1 MFGIKGLDDNI
12 VSHGLLEMRL
22 GGDRPMFGI
31 GMGGTDVSLGT
42 LTSAFRGFDTYKQS
56 RRIANSSVDEK
67 FHKTLRSQYSREMD
81 DVRLQYEDILAG
93 GTVLRENKTQ
103 IFGAVTMLNSDGQRV
118 VSLNTSVGNDLDV
131 GVLLAHEAFRD
142 GVNNGAQ
149 GQRTETDAAAMG
161 HMKVA
166 AELLETYGAGALNSM
181 NTMEA
186 QAFMYAMEQRDM
198 GMIEAYVQASYDD
211 SSDFLKLVDG
221 QLIRDGRSSLYIDSK
236 YGEEFELWNM
246 DGLTEEEALANILV
260 GLNHTEADINDMS
273 EITDWMT
280 ENGSNTIMT
289 ETLSEDAKKRLGI
302 YAIVNSELQLDS
314 RSFERIV
321 NNSIR
326 MSDELGYF
334 IDFSVLEQELLEN
347 HEGQKYFTRP
357 NTIMDP
363 ASEYTFNGTSFGETV
378 ISYGTSFGIGNIYDY
393 QDDWSSESNEDFLLH
408 SDNFQGVGEL
418 ELSTAQMAQIHNQS
432 LRSTGRP
439 LVFYNNGK
447 ANFYQSYDRSIN
459 LQTNKSVGT
468 TADAAAM
475 ISNYASGT
483 INAINNATGI
493 QLPTWE
499 IGDQRYF
506 TVVGKQLRHIENNNG
521 SLTFV
526 MRPDFYS
533 YSDMYADNRV
543 QNYAYAIDGGLTRWD
558 RFYGGLTGWNY
569 QRNY

>member
-149 GQRTETDAAAMG
+149 GQRAETDAAAMG

-211 SSDFLKLVDG
+211 SSDFLKLMEDG
-221 QLIRDGRSSLYIDSK
+221 SLIDDGDGWLKDSNDNYILDENGERIGAATKQSGLQNILGISSGQAVAMMQDAGFALGGDGVWWNLDENLGRSITLDNDLYASIYDENLSQHNTLNIYNSLVESEI
-236 YGEEFELWNM
+236 M
-246 DGLTEEEALANILV
+246 DLSSEYKDYMSNIADIMIANDISATDNVTDLISQLRRPENRFIGYDEYKQNNFISNVANILV
-260 GLNHTEADINDMS
+260 MNEDVVGDARISAAFGLGMLRGKPRNHSGIDYDIPEGTPISPYMDGSVLGIGETSYGGNTLTLQHRVEFMFKGQMRSVFMNSEYLHLRDNQLGQPDVRYQQGASVSINDVVAYSGNTGDSTGPHLHGGTYFPNKNRNTNPLVNYLYLNDINTV
-273 EITDWMT
+273 EWMR
-280 ENGSNTIMT
+280 G
-289 ETLSEDAKKRLGI
+289 L
-302 YAIVNSELQLDS
+302 
-314 RSFERIV
+314 F
-321 NNSIR
+321 
-326 MSDELGYF
+326 
-334 IDFSVLEQELLEN
+334 
-347 HEGQKYFTRP
+347 
-357 NTIMDP
+357 
-363 ASEYTFNGTSFGETV
+363 FNP
-378 ISYGTSFGIGNIYDY
+378 YDY
-393 QDDWSSESNEDFLLH
+393 Y
-408 SDNFQGVGEL
+408 
-418 ELSTAQMAQIHNQS
+418 
-432 LRSTGRP
+432 GR
-439 LVFYNNGK
+439 
-447 ANFYQSYDRSIN
+447 
-459 LQTNKSVGT
+459 
-468 TADAAAM
+468 
-475 ISNYASGT
+475 
-483 INAINNATGI
+483 
-493 QLPTWE
+493 
-499 IGDQRYF
+499 
-506 TVVGKQLRHIENNNG
+506 
-521 SLTFV
+521 
-526 MRPDFYS
+526 
-533 YSDMYADNRV
+533 
-543 QNYAYAIDGGLTRWD
+543 IDE
-558 RFYGGLTGWNY
+558 
-569 QRNY
+569 